1 MHNLEHAGWICH
13 SVDHCCASGGH
24 CACLGAAD
32 IFNIDQQHVAA
43 VETMADNSR
52 RLNWPEMP
60 SSQQVEQGRHDF
72 DAKGFAP
79 CLRCRG
85 ERH

>member
-43 VETMADNSR
+43 VEAMADNSR
-52 RLNWPEMP
+52 RLNWA
-60 SSQQVEQGRHDF
+60 RN
-72 DAKGFAP
+72 AKVTAGGA
-79 CLRCRG
+79 RTS
-85 ERH
+85 